1 MGLYGRTLAG
11 EGMGREEKIP
21 KLIGSG
27 SVDIRLLV
35 TKIISR
41 PRARRRRS
49 SLEAWYQSVLFK

>member
-35 TKIISR
+35 TKIFAGLLTNPGYSDDSGR
-41 PRARRRRS
+41 N
-49 SLEAWYQSVLFK
+49 